1 MICKRSELECIRSA
15 MKDLASS
22 EPLIDLMVYEDA
34 LKTTTRLEILGTAR
48 PNSLETAR
56 TFRESQGA
64 NRHVLPERERERE
77 ECRLL
82 WELIFGHIFIF
93 GYSDRNFQRS
103 SSLRLSEYLREAS
116 QGIENEGGC
125 RRTYVF
131 PSELQNWIIHQKP
144 NRRKIG
150 GGIAAPGGSSWG
162 G

>member
-64 NRHVLPERERERE
+64 NRHVLPERERGVQAVMGVNIRA
-77 ECRLL
+77 
-82 WELIFGHIFIF
+82 HI
-93 GYSDRNFQRS
+93 
-103 SSLRLSEYLREAS
+103 YLR
-116 QGIENEGGC
+116 
-125 RRTYVF
+125 VF
-131 PSELQNWIIHQKP
+131 
-144 NRRKIG
+144 
-150 GGIAAPGGSSWG
+150 
-162 G
+162 